1 MTGTA
6 PSTPQAATDATPF
19 LEALARDVA
28 LVLRRMGG
36 AAHQRD
42 ICQWV
47 AALRRQ
53 RGEPVGPDLPVRVR
67 EVFDRY
73 RDWFFRP
80 FGEDSVRWALAPEL
94 A

>member
-6 PSTPQAATDATPF
+6 PPTPPAAAPF
-19 LEALARDVA
+19 LDALARDVA

-53 RGEPVGPDLPVRVR
+53 RGEPVGPDLTVRVR